1 MAPAAAR
8 GNVAAS
14 RRGQARA
21 VTLDATRS
29 SRRTVDAADSD
40 ER

>member
-8 GNVAAS
+8 ANVTAP

-21 VTLDATRS
+21 VTLDATPS
-29 SRRTVDAADSD
+29 SGRTADAADSD